1 MKSENDV
8 TALILAGGKGSRLQ
22 GVVADR
28 QKAVAKINGTSFILL
43 LLEQLERSGI
53 NKAVV
58 CSGHLSETVHSAVTE
73 YKGNVQIEYSQEHE
87 PLGTGGAVRNAL
99 DKINTSNCLIMN
111 GDSFV
116 KIFLTDFIKWFIF
129 NRYSAGIVVVSV
141 DDTSRYG
148 RVEMDETGLVLGFA
162 EKNPSISSSGKINGG
177 IYLFR
182 TDLLNKIPSSP
193 KMSSLEKDF
202 FPKLASEGLLYGWE
216 TSGMFIDIGTPESF
230 ERAQSL
236 LKGEIF

>member
-22 GVVADR
+22 SVVADR
-28 QKAVAKINGTSFILL
+28 QKAVAKINGISFILL

-53 NKAVV
+53 NKAVL
-58 CSGHLSETVHSAVTE
+58 CSGHLSETVHSAVAE
-73 YKGNVQIEYSQEHE
+73 YKGNVRIEYSEEHE

-99 DKINTSNCLIMN
+99 DKINTANCLIMN

-116 KIFLTDFIKWFIF
+116 KIILADFIKWFTF
-129 NRYSAGIVVVSV
+129 NRYIAGMVVASV

-148 RVEMDETGLVLGFA
+148 RVEMNETGLVLDFA
-162 EKNPSISSSGKINGG
+162 EKNPSISDSGKINGG
-177 IYLFR
+177 IYLFK
-182 TDLLNKIPSSP
+182 TDLLNKIPSAP

-202 FPKLASEGLLYGWE
+202 FPHLVSERLLYGWE
-216 TSGMFIDIGTPESF
+216 SSGMFIDIGTPESY
-230 ERAQSL
+230 ERAQFL
-236 LKGEIF
+236 LRGKF